1 MAGLYVHIPFCKKRC
16 LYCDF
21 FSTTLLARREAYVA
35 ALLKEI
41 MQRKDE
47 AGEPIRTIYIGGGT
61 PSTLDITAIRRILDT
76 IGFDDAEEI
85 TMELN
90 PGDATEE
97 YMRGLK
103 DIGVNRLSMGVQS
116 FQDELLQLIGR
127 RHNAQQAIEAVRMA
141 QKAGFD
147 NLSIDLIY
155 ALPGQTME
163 QWKADIEKALRLGIQ
178 HISTYGLMYEE
189 GTALTKMRD
198 RGEIQETDEETENA
212 MYDYLCERLKEAG
225 FVHYEVSNFALPGYE
240 AKHNSS
246 YWDGTPYVGVGAGA
260 HSYIRNIR
268 SWNPNDLEAYIR
280 GIEEGTLVRESET
293 LTEKDLY
300 NERIM
305 LGLRTNKGIPL
316 SDVNVRNGHEMVTKM
331 TVKDQLLRITE
342 DGRLVA
348 TQKGI
353 HILNTIIEKLM
364 I

>member
-1 MAGLYVHIPFCKKRC
+1 MK
-16 LYCDF
+16 
-21 FSTTLLARREAYVA
+21 
-35 ALLKEI
+35 ALCKEI
-41 MQRKDE
+41 KERQNE

-61 PSTLDITAIRRILDT
+61 PSTLRLEDLTAINQSIT
-76 IGFDDAEEI
+76 SQCIAEYTVEF
-85 TMELN
+85 N

-97 YMRGLK
+97 YIRGLK

-127 RHNAQQAIEAVRMA
+127 RHNAQQAIEAVQMA
-141 QKAGFD
+141 QEAGFD

>member
-1 MAGLYVHIPFCKKRC
+1 M
-16 LYCDF
+16 YCDF
-21 FSTTLLARREAYVA
+21 FSTTQLGRQEAYVK
-35 ALLKEI
+35 ALCKEI
-41 MQRKDE
+41 KDRQNE

-61 PSTLDITAIRRILDT
+61 PSTLRLEDLTVINQSITSQCI
-76 IGFDDAEEI
+76 AEY
-85 TMELN
+85 TVELN

-97 YMRGLK
+97 YIRGLK

-127 RHNAQQAIEAVRMA
+127 RHNAQQAIEAVQMA
-141 QKAGFD
+141 QEAGFD

-353 HILNTIIEKLM
+353 HILNTIIEKL
-364 I
+364 II

>member
-1 MAGLYVHIPFCKKRC
+1 MK
-16 LYCDF
+16 
-21 FSTTLLARREAYVA
+21 
-35 ALLKEI
+35 ALCKEI
-41 MQRKDE
+41 KERQNE

-61 PSTLDITAIRRILDT
+61 PSTLRLEDLTAINQSIT
-76 IGFDDAEEI
+76 SQCIAEYTVEF
-85 TMELN
+85 N

-97 YMRGLK
+97 YIRGLK

-127 RHNAQQAIEAVRMA
+127 RHNAQQAIEAVQMA
-141 QKAGFD
+141 QETGFD

-268 SWNPNDLEAYIR
+268 SWNPNELDAYIR
-280 GIEEGTLVRESET
+280 GIENGALVREQEI
-293 LTEKDLY
+293 LTDTDRY
-300 NERIM
+300 NEHIM
-305 LGLRTNKGIPL
+305 LRTNKGILL

>member
-1 MAGLYVHIPFCKKRC
+1 MK
-16 LYCDF
+16 
-21 FSTTLLARREAYVA
+21 
-35 ALLKEI
+35 ALCKEI
-41 MQRKDE
+41 KERQDE

-61 PSTLDITAIRRILDT
+61 PSTLRLEDLTAINQSIT
-76 IGFDDAEEI
+76 SQCIAEY
-85 TMELN
+85 TVELN

-97 YMRGLK
+97 YIRGLK

-127 RHNAQQAIEAVRMA
+127 RHNAQQAIEAVQMA
-141 QKAGFD
+141 QEAGFD

-268 SWNPNDLEAYIR
+268 SWNPCDLEAYIR

-293 LTEKDLY
+293 LSEKDLY

-305 LGLRTNKGIPL
+305 LGLRTRKGVPL
-316 SDVNVRNGHEMVTKM
+316 SDVDVRNGHDMVAGL
-331 TVKDQLLRITE
+331 DRFSGLLRLTE

-348 TQKGI
+348 TQEGL
-353 HILNTIIEKLM
+353 HVLNRIIEELM

>member
-1 MAGLYVHIPFCKKRC
+1 MK
-16 LYCDF
+16 
-21 FSTTLLARREAYVA
+21 
-35 ALLKEI
+35 ALCKEI
-41 MQRKDE
+41 KERQNE

-61 PSTLDITAIRRILDT
+61 PSTLRLEDLTAINQSIT
-76 IGFDDAEEI
+76 SQCIAEYTVEF
-85 TMELN
+85 N

-97 YMRGLK
+97 YIRGLK

-127 RHNAQQAIEAVRMA
+127 RHNAQQAIEAVQMA
-141 QKAGFD
+141 QEAGFD

-163 QWKADIEKALRLGIQ
+163 QWKADIEKALRFGIQ

-293 LTEKDLY
+293 LSEQDLY

-353 HILNTIIEKLM
+353 HILNTIIEKL
-364 I
+364 II